1 MVRNESDCR
10 KIQIRI
16 QGGIDMELTFKP
28 VTADDIEII
37 LPFFGL
43 RPDKTCESVFL
54 DSFLWRDYYHI
65 QYMKYQ
71 EKGLLWKMEMD
82 GKTYTSIPT
91 CRQEDM
97 KELLGG
103 MQEHFNQELGQP
115 LRIYLADEDSLT
127 YLNLNPEQFSIE
139 EAEDLKDYLYDGEAM
154 RTLAGRK
161 LHKKKNH
168 VNSFMRAYEGRYEF
182 RRICCSD
189 RQDVWEFLDHW
200 REGKQ
205 EPEEVMEELDEE
217 IVGIH
222 EILKN
227 CSHIPAKMAGVY
239 IDGHLQAFSVG
250 SYNAR
255 EKMAV
260 IHIEKANSEFRGLY
274 QFINQQFLIHEFPDA
289 VLVNREDDVG
299 LEGLRKSKMSYNP
312 IGFARKFMVE
322 QKWKQ
327 KSDI

>member
-1 MVRNESDCR
+1 MD
-10 KIQIRI
+10 
-16 QGGIDMELTFKP
+16 LTFKP
-28 VTADDIEII
+28 VSVEDIEKIM
-37 LPFFGL
+37 PFFGL

-54 DSFLWRDYYHI
+54 DSFLWRDYYRI
-65 QYMKYQ
+65 QYTIYQ
-71 EKGLLWKMEMD
+71 NKGLLWRMEMD
-82 GKTYTSIPT
+82 GRIYTSIPT

-97 KELLGG
+97 RELLEV
-103 MQEHFNQELGQP
+103 MKEYFNQTLGQP
-115 LRIYLADEDSLT
+115 LRIYLADEESLE
-127 YLNLNPEQFSIE
+127 YLQLNPEEFSIE
-139 EAEDLKDYLYDGEAM
+139 EAEDLKDYLYDGQAM

-182 RRICCSD
+182 RRLCCSD
-189 RQDVWEFLDHW
+189 RQDVWEFLDRW
-200 REGKQ
+200 RTAKENAGQ
-205 EPEEVMEELDEE
+205 DMEDLDEE
-217 IVGIH
+217 IEGIH

-227 CSHIPAKMAGVY
+227 CSYIPAKMAGVY
-239 IDGHLQAFSVG
+239 IDGALQAFSVG
-250 SYNAR
+250 SYNER

-260 IHIEKANSEFRGLY
+260 IHIEKANSQFNGLY

-299 LEGLRKSKMSYNP
+299 LPGLRKSKMSYNP

-322 QKWKQ
+322 QKWKK

>member
-1 MVRNESDCR
+1 MN
-10 KIQIRI
+10 
-16 QGGIDMELTFKP
+16 LTFRP
-28 VTADDIEII
+28 VTANDIEII
-37 LPFFGL
+37 MPFFGL

-54 DSFLWRDYYHI
+54 DSFLWRNYYHI
-65 QYMKYQ
+65 QYTVY
-71 EKGLLWKMEMD
+71 EGKGLLWKMEMD
-82 GKTYTSIPT
+82 GRTYTSIPT

-97 KELLGG
+97 AELLGV

-115 LRIYLADEDSLT
+115 LRIYLADEESLN
-127 YLNLNPEQFSIE
+127 YLNLDPKQFSIE

-168 VNSFMRAYEGRYEF
+168 VNSFMRTYEGRYEF
-182 RRICCSD
+182 RRLCCSD
-189 RQDVWEFLDHW
+189 RQDVWEFLDRW
-200 REGKQ
+200 RVGKQ
-205 EPEEVMEELDEE
+205 EKGQDMEELDEE

-227 CSHIPAKMAGVY
+227 CSYIPVKMAGVY
-239 IDGHLQAFSVG
+239 IDGKLQAFSVG
-250 SYNAR
+250 SYNER
-255 EKMAV
+255 EQMAV
-260 IHIEKANSEFRGLY
+260 IHIEKANSEFNGLY
-274 QFINQQFLIHEFPDA
+274 QFINQQFLVHEFPDA

-322 QKWKQ
+322 QKWDK
-327 KSDI
+327 

>member
-1 MVRNESDCR
+1 MD
-10 KIQIRI
+10 
-16 QGGIDMELTFKP
+16 LTFKP
-28 VTADDIEII
+28 VSVDDIENIM
-37 LPFFGL
+37 PFFGL

-54 DSFLWRDYYHI
+54 DSFLWRDHYCI
-65 QYMKYQ
+65 QYTIYQ
-71 EKGLLWKMEMD
+71 DKGLLWRMEMD
-82 GKTYTSIPT
+82 GKIYTSIPT

-97 KELLGG
+97 RELLEV
-103 MQEHFNQELGQP
+103 MKEYFNQTLGQP
-115 LRIYLADEDSLT
+115 LRIYLADEESLE
-127 YLNLNPEQFSIE
+127 YLQLNPEEFSIE
-139 EAEDLKDYLYDGEAM
+139 EAEDLKDYLYDGQAM

-182 RRICCSD
+182 RRLCCSD
-189 RQDVWEFLDHW
+189 RQDVWEFLDRW
-200 REGKQ
+200 RMAKENGGQ
-205 EPEEVMEELDEE
+205 DMEDLDEE
-217 IVGIH
+217 IEGIQ

-239 IDGHLQAFSVG
+239 VDGELQAFSVG
-250 SYNAR
+250 SYNER

-260 IHIEKANSEFRGLY
+260 IHIEKANSQFNGLY

-299 LEGLRKSKMSYNP
+299 LPGLRKSKMSYNP

-322 QKWKQ
+322 QKWKK